1 MKKTDVPRSEVMRKV
16 SLHFAQVLLAGSLLA
31 GGVRLSIKY
40 IRDGFRNFFEMSLNV
55 SRRIRG
61 SCNVLQLS

>member
-1 MKKTDVPRSEVMRKV
+1 MRKV
-16 SLHFAQVLLAGSLLA
+16 SLHFAQVLLAGRLLV

-61 SCNVLQLS
+61 S